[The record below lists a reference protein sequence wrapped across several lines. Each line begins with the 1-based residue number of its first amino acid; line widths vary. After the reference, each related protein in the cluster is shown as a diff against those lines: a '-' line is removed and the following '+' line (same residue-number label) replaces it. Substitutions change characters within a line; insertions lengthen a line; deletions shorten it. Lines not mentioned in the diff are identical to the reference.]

1 MLIISPNPVPRIHGA
16 ALSETNHFFSH
27 RLQNPLPSQAS
38 SKSSKWQ
45 RSTILS
51 ATDCRIHYHPKPG
64 NILPRHS
71 PTKPQ
76 GRTDRG
82 EPFLLPPI
90 AESTTIPRQL
100 RTFPCIVPRSHRAER
115 NHFFSHRLLH
125 PLPSEKPVLP
135 TTCNPYRRNQRQ
147 RGTIVSAQW
156 IISPHTVPRIHGAE
170 MRDMNHFFS
179 HRLQNPLPSQA
190 SLKSS
195 KWRRATILSAT
206 DCRIHYHLKPVHMRR
221 ANLPSDRDQPFCQP
235 LLAESTTT
243 PSQLIIFPDIVPRR
257 TGKEEPFLLPPFTES
272 TTIPSQ
278 FRTFP
283 CIVPQNPKAAMN
295 HWFTH
300 RLLPPLPS

>member
-115 NHFFSHRLLH
+115 
-125 PLPSEKPVLP
+125 
-135 TTCNPYRRNQRQ
+135 
-147 RGTIVSAQW
+147 
-156 IISPHTVPRIHGAE
+156 
-170 MRDMNHFFS
+170 NHFFS

>member
-51 ATDCRIHYHPKPG
+51 ATDCRIHYHPKPV

-100 RTFPCIVPRSHRAER
+100 RTFPCIVLRSHRAER

-125 PLPSEKPVLP
+125 PRPSEKPVLP
-135 TTCNPYRRNQRQ
+135 KHAILTDATNDKEEPLFQPSESSPPIQSREST
-147 RGTIVSAQW
+147 GPKWETWTI
-156 IISPHTVPRIHGAE
+156 
-170 MRDMNHFFS
+170 F
-179 HRLQNPLPSQA
+179 
-190 SLKSS
+190 
-195 KWRRATILSAT
+195 SAT
-206 DCRIHYHLKPVHMRR
+206 GCRIHDHPKPV
-221 ANLPSDRDQPFCQP
+221 
-235 LLAESTTT
+235 
-243 PSQLIIFPDIVPRR
+243 
-257 TGKEEPFLLPPFTES
+257 
-272 TTIPSQ
+272 
-278 FRTFP
+278 
-283 CIVPQNPKAAMN
+283 
-295 HWFTH
+295 
-300 RLLPPLPS
+300 